1 MAAVVTAAT
10 LVAGGLALASSGG
23 QRVGTPSPKAGIVQ
37 HSRGVSAVAVATSD
51 FNDVSNSSTTLNLI
65 PGMKTRIFVPTGTQA
80 LLDIRF
86 SAETACYGGGT
97 SPNWCV
103 AEILVDGV
111 EASPGDGTDFALDS
125 TDNGTESS
133 ASWESHAMER
143 AIVVGEGFHVV
154 KVIGGVTDFTGSGTQ
169 TFWTGERTLVV
180 QRSLI

>member
-1 MAAVVTAAT
+1 
-10 LVAGGLALASSGG
+10 
-23 QRVGTPSPKAGIVQ
+23 VGTPSPKAGIVQ